1 MLNLSEAQMNQIVLL
16 TVAGVPLLMALLGC
30 LVWIVRRR

>member
-16 TVAGVPLLMALLGC
+16 TVAGVPLFMALLGC

>member
-16 TVAGVPLLMALLGC
+16 TVAGVPLLMAFIGGV
-30 LVWIVRRR
+30 VWTVRRR